1 MHFGGVAEPVHCRP
15 GTVHAAGMS
24 RRRHDLPEGVL
35 NVGCVVRVVLLRRKV
50 DDVLTGVVMRHA
62 GPVLADRD
70 KVLAE
75 LVQQEVHVDPR
86 PLVILHATVLG
97 RPVLLHGRLEGLPV
111 GERER
116 RLLDVEER
124 PDLTVSDRGVVS
136 LLLRRERVVLL
147 LSDGPAFVGLAAVL
161 VPAVPDEGD
170 SLFTGLHAVAVLLRL
185 GVRRVQVRPVAA
197 TVAVERKDEGV
208 EGRYPRVAGI
218 QPRSRLACLVE
229 KEPAFLA
236 GPSEGFSQ

>member
-1 MHFGGVAEPVHCRP
+1 
-15 GTVHAAGMS
+15 MS
-24 RRRHDLPEGVL
+24 YP
-35 NVGCVVRVVLLRRKV
+35 
-50 DDVLTGVVMRHA
+50 

-75 LVQQEVHVDPR
+75 PVQEEVHVDPCL
-86 PLVILHATVLG
+86 LVIL
-97 RPVLLHGRLEGLPV
+97 RDPPVGQVPILLHGLLEGLPV

-124 PDLTVSDRGVVS
+124 PDLTVTDRGVVC

-185 GVRRVQVRPVAA
+185 GVRRVQVRPVVT
-197 TVAVERKDEGV
+197 TVAVECKDEGV

-236 GPSEGFSQ
+236 GPSEGFGQ